1 MTQRPGAACG
11 GRLELDSPARDQCY
25 GAWSAPQPFRRSRV
39 FRGARA
45 RRFRELSFLSS
56 VGRNSRWLAVTTRP
70 ATGGSICSGRGTIAM
85 DEHFGGANGVV
96 EVDRRAS
103 EQAWRSGPRGS
114 VRAEGTWVDIV
125 APDRFSAGLLVDL
138 VGSSCPV
145 ELVGTGT
152 GWVVRLQQRAGF
164 AWETDLLVLVRSW
177 LVACPLPCATIV
189 CGGRR
194 YLLRLALALSSRPT
208 VHSGGDLHFE
218 RPMFSASRSGDR

>member
-1 MTQRPGAACG
+1 MTQRPGAACR
-11 GRLELDSPARDQCY
+11 GRPELDSPARHQCY

-39 FRGARA
+39 FLGARA
-45 RRFRELSFLSS
+45 CRFRELSFLIS
-56 VGRNSRWLAVTTRP
+56 VGRNRQVAGRNHSAGDEESV
-70 ATGGSICSGRGTIAM
+70 CSGRGTIAV
-85 DEHFGGANGVV
+85 DEHFVGANGVI

-103 EQAWRSGPRGS
+103 EQAWRSGPRASG
-114 VRAEGTWVDIV
+114 AESTWADIV

-164 AWETDLLVLVRSW
+164 AWEADLLALVRSW

-194 YLLRLALALSSRPT
+194 YLLRLALAPRPRPT
-208 VHSGGDLHFE
+208 VYSGGDLHFE
-218 RPMFSASRSGDR
+218 RAMFSASRSGDR